1 MASKPSVWGDAK
13 PEESSDACPAP
24 GVYEGVSFADYCD
37 WDAINHSR
45 LSRIDKSPL
54 NTQIGPDFSGSSAIR
69 FGQLVHTG
77 RLEPDSV
84 SKRYVVM
91 PVYQND
97 PGNVT
102 KSGTQSTSTATSYVK
117 EKQAEFLKLN
127 AGRTVISES
136 EYNDLQNALDAINSC
151 SKAVE
156 SLTDGSAEVSI
167 VWNDPATGLRCK
179 ARIDYLKTD
188 RLTDLKTSRDDK
200 NRPLPESFEYSL
212 GTYSYFT
219 QAAWYQ
225 SGWEVLTGK
234 RLPFWFAVLGTG
246 SPMQCVAAPVG
257 EMSLRLG
264 RDRNKERMALYK
276 ICHDSGE
283 FPGYESPEIFELP
296 DKYFPDEVMA

>member
-1 MASKPSVWGDAK
+1 MASSPSVWGDAK

-45 LSRIDKSPL
+45 LARIDKSPL
-54 NTQIGPDFSGSSAIR
+54 NTQVGPDFSGSSAIR

-91 PVYQND
+91 PAFELEK
-97 PGNVT
+97 GNLT
-102 KSGTQSTSTATSYVK
+102 KDGEQSKSKSTNYYKNKKKA
-117 EKQAEFLKLN
+117 FLKKN
-127 AGRTVISES
+127 ASKTVIDQA
-136 EYNDLQNALDAINSC
+136 EYNDLQNALDAINGC

-156 SLTDGSAEVSI
+156 SLTGGSAEVSI

-188 RLTDLKTSRDDK
+188 RLTDLKTSRDDN

-225 SGWEVLTGK
+225 SGWEVLTGE

-276 ICHDSGE
+276 MCRDAGE
-283 FPGYESPEIFELP
+283 FPGYESPAIFELP
-296 DKYFPDEVMA
+296 DKYFSSEDA